1 MADRRIDVQTDR
13 KQTDR
18 KDRQTERRLTEKT
31 DGQIGKKLTEKN
43 IHRYALI
50 DTDKEADQ
58 QKKRDIEKEKADT
71 RRFTAKETDR
81 KIDRRNCTYINTQV
95 IYQNGCK
102 YLFFERLDYA
112 SFDLIN

>member
-58 QKKRDIEKEKADT
+58 QKKRDRKGRYKKIYCKRDGQK
-71 RRFTAKETDR
+71 DR
-81 KIDRRNCTYINTQV
+81 QTELYI
-95 IYQNGCK
+95 YK
-102 YLFFERLDYA
+102 YIGNLSKWLQIFIF
-112 SFDLIN
+112 